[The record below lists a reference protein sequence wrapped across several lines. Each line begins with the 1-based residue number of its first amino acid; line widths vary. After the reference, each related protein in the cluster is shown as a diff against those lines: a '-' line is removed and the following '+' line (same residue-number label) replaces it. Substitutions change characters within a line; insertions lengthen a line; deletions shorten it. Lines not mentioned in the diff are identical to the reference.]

1 MEKLEKIL
9 PEKIPIAGRKVIV
22 SEETFNKFIKT
33 LELHTQTINDIID
46 ALAADANAI
55 LKLQESVKSL
65 AQAIET
71 LVEE

>member
-22 SEETFNKFIKT
+22 SEETFNKFVKT